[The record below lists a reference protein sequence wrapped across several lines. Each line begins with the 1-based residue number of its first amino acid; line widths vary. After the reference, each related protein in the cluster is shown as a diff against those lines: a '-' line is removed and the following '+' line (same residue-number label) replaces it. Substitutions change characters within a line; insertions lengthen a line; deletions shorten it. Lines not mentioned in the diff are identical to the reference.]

1 MVKLAMKNCVTSIE
15 DCVLTKK
22 ELELIFH
29 QNKFIVFEKVQLK
42 KNYSAIVPHFFHR
55 YIMHGK
61 FW

>member
-1 MVKLAMKNCVTSIE
+1 MKDCVTSIE
-15 DCVLTKK
+15 DCVLAKK

>member
-1 MVKLAMKNCVTSIE
+1 MKNCVTSIE
-15 DCVLTKK
+15 DCVLAKK

-55 YIMHGK
+55 YTMHGK
-61 FW
+61 F